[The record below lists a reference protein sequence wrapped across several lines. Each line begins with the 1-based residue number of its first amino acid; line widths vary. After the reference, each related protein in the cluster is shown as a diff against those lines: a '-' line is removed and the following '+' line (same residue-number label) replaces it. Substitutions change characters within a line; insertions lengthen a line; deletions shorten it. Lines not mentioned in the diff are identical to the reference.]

1 MLIAFDSH
9 LATPAYTLNAQ
20 KLFKFQVL
28 GKMVS
33 TYLIDRDDFANS
45 SAIIAGVIG
54 QQLRTLVVTRN

>member
-9 LATPAYTLNAQ
+9 LATPVNILNAQ
-20 KLFKFQVL
+20 KLFKLQVL
-28 GKMVS
+28 VKMVS

-54 QQLRTLVVTRN
+54 KQLRTLLATPN